1 MLKIENY
8 IKNVA
13 YLRLYLSIVFNLN
26 DEYSDEDDV
35 FQILYSLV
43 FSVKRK
49 TGHSGE
55 NPDLLEQRQDVPRI
69 GIGGRQID
77 LHPGLGGVE
86 PTADGSQRVQRG
98 NGRSSRH
105 NNGHAPAQNE

>member
-1 MLKIENY
+1 M
-8 IKNVA
+8 
-13 YLRLYLSIVFNLN
+13 SIVFKLG
-26 DEYSDEDDV
+26 DQYSDCDNV

-43 FSVKRK
+43 LSVKRK
-49 TGHSGE
+49 AGHPGA

-86 PTADGSQRVQRG
+86 PTADGSQPVQSG
-98 NGRSSRH
+98 AGRSNRH
-105 NNGHAPAQNE
+105 NTGHALAQNE